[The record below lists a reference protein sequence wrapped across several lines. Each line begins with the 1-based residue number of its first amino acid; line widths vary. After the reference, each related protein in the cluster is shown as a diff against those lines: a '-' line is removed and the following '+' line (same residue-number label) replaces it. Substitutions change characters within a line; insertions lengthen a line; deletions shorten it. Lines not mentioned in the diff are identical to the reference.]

1 MAHRTFITA
10 RQRRLGAELRRMR
23 EHAGFAIQEA
33 ADLMGVTRSHIT
45 NMELARFGV
54 SEDRL
59 RALAANYTCADGAYV
74 DALVTMAAE
83 RKPGWW
89 EDYRGILPAGALDL
103 AELEHCASA
112 LQVVQIMHVPGLLQ
126 TEEYAR
132 AVLREAVPTRSP
144 AELRR
149 TLAHRLRR
157 REILDRDASP
167 GCAFLIHEAALRM
180 RFGDQHV
187 LRAQLAALLEAS
199 ERKNI
204 TVRVIPFEAGGFHI
218 AGLTVTYASGAV
230 PQLDTVQLDTAH
242 KALFLEAETQ
252 LENHR
257 AILQRTE
264 EAALPAGDSRDFIR
278 SIAHHM

>member
-23 EHAGFAIQEA
+23 EHAGFTIQEA

-45 NMELARFGV
+45 NTELARFGV

-59 RALAANYTCADGAYV
+59 RALAANYSCSDGAYV
-74 DALVTMAAE
+74 DALVAMAAE

-89 EDYRGILPAGALDL
+89 EDFRGILPAGALDL
-103 AELEHCASA
+103 AELEHCAAA
-112 LQVVQIMHVPGLLQ
+112 LRVVQIMHVPGLLQ

-132 AVLREAVPTRSP
+132 AVLSASVPSRSP

-149 TLAHRLRR
+149 TLSHRLRR
-157 REILDRDASP
+157 REILDRDAP
-167 GCAFLIHEAALRM
+167 PPCVFIIHEAALRM
-180 RFGDQHV
+180 RFGDQQV

-199 ERKNI
+199 ERENV
-204 TVRVIPFEAGGFHI
+204 TVRIVPFEAGGFHI

-230 PQLDTVQLDTAH
+230 AQLDTVQLDTAH
-242 KALFLEAETQ
+242 KALFLEAEAQ

-257 AILQRTE
+257 AIFERTE
-264 EAALPAGDSRDFIR
+264 KMALPVKKSRDFIR